1 MIFPWTASDAT
12 GITRN
17 PWDPAQTPG
26 GSSGGSA
33 AAVAAGM
40 VACATGSDGGGSIRI
55 PAACCGLVGMK
66 PSRGRVSAMPEG
78 SHWLGLSTRGGLA
91 RTVRDSALMLDV
103 LEGAIEGDADWL
115 ERPQDSYLSAASSPH
130 QRLRIAVSQKLPTG
144 VIAPLASDQRSAWER
159 MAAVLTELGHSVDEQ
174 DPAYGT
180 ALLTFTQTWVRGIY
194 EDTLTVPDRSQLE
207 RSTRQMA
214 AAGRLVSKR
223 RAERLRGEVRQG
235 VSGRILAL
243 WDDFDV
249 LMTPALA
256 STAIAAEGGYG
267 RSAPAALNISSRF
280 TPWTSVFNL
289 TGQPAVAVPAGF
301 GNDGLP
307 LSVQLVGRQGAEH
320 MLYALAAEIEEA
332 RPWAA
337 VRPAMADE

>member
-1 MIFPWTASDAT
+1 
-12 GITRN
+12 
-17 PWDPAQTPG
+17 
-26 GSSGGSA
+26 
-33 AAVAAGM
+33 
-40 VACATGSDGGGSIRI
+40 
-55 PAACCGLVGMK
+55 
-66 PSRGRVSAMPEG
+66 
-78 SHWLGLSTRGGLA
+78 
-91 RTVRDSALMLDV
+91 
-103 LEGAIEGDADWL
+103 
-115 ERPQDSYLSAASSPH
+115 
-130 QRLRIAVSQKLPTG
+130 
-144 VIAPLASDQRSAWER
+144 

-223 RAERLRGEVRQG
+223 RAERLRGEVGQG